1 MRILQESFLAQFFIK
16 VPHQVHPLLAAHLGW
31 LVDRAGLVTALDF
44 ERVLAKRA
52 DTYQIR
58 RK

>member
-1 MRILQESFLAQFFIK
+1 MRLLQESFLAQFLFK
-16 VPHQVHPLLAAHLGW
+16 VPYQVHALLAAHIGW
-31 LVDRAGLVTALDF
+31 LVDRAGIITALDS
-44 ERVLAKRA
+44 ERVFAKRA